1 MQLLPYFVQFGSFLG
16 FAGIAQQ
23 LPEFLAI
30 KGRGQVQEGFNDG
43 YAFS

>member
-1 MQLLPYFVQFGSFLG
+1 MLPYFVKFGSSLG
-16 FAGIAQQ
+16 FAGLALQ

-30 KGRGQVQEGFNDG
+30 KGRGQMQEGFNDG